1 MAGPGG
7 GSPCPLQGDII
18 QASSFFK
25 REKKIP
31 TVLEWGKNKEGVGS
45 GSVPVLKEAPGGLY
59 DDQSISCPT
68 TLCCC
73 REASLS
79 ALSSTLLM

>member
-25 REKKIP
+25 REKKNSYSI
-31 TVLEWGKNKEGVGS
+31 GVGEKIKKGLGVVLS
-45 GSVPVLKEAPGGLY
+45 LSLRRLLGGSAMTNASPAPQLCAAAGKLPSVP
-59 DDQSISCPT
+59 
-68 TLCCC
+68 
-73 REASLS
+73 SL
-79 ALSSTLLM
+79 LPC